1 MDAKLVLVRKGLK
14 PTVVRLKKLPMTV
27 GRGREADLTIA
38 HPTVSR
44 LHCELYEVDG
54 DLCIRDMGSLN
65 GTFVGESQIT
75 EASLESGDELIVGS
89 AKFQVVIDEEVD
101 AGKEIAA
108 PAVAA
113 VDETDDQDG
122 SFIEATDFDDL
133 QEGED
138 DLQEG
143 EFEEIEEEEH
153 DEALAETDEG
163 DEQPPAEADVEHED
177 QTDDDVIIVTEDNDE
192 NSEAEDDEV
201 IIVTEDNDENSA
213 AEDDDVVI
221 VTEDKDENSE
231 AEDDE
236 AIIVTEDKDE
246 NSEAESVA
254 ADEEPTETAPQPAA
268 SESAEAPTEEDQP
281 AAAQEE
287 ESAWLPDV
295 AEEGEPAKEAAA
307 SSGKIDLGID
317 ADDAPAEVE
326 SDDDD
331 LTDFLAGLN

>member
-54 DLCIRDMGSLN
+54 NLCIRDMGSLN

-89 AKFQVVIDEEVD
+89 AKFQVVIDEEVH
-101 AGKEIAA
+101 AGKEIEA
-108 PAVAA
+108 PAVPAD
-113 VDETDDQDG
+113 DETDDQDG
-122 SFIEATDFDDL
+122 SFIAAADFDDL

-143 EFEEIEEEEH
+143 EFEEIQEEEEEEY
-153 DEALAETDEG
+153 DEALIETDEG
-163 DEQPPAEADVEHED
+163 VEQPPAEAEGEYED
-177 QTDDDVIIVTEDNDE
+177 QI
-192 NSEAEDDEV
+192 DDEV
-201 IIVTEDNDENSA
+201 IIVTEDNGESSA
-213 AEDDDVVI
+213 AEDDEVVI
-221 VTEDKDENSE
+221 VTEDDDENI
-231 AEDDE
+231 A
-236 AIIVTEDKDE
+236 
-246 NSEAESVA
+246 AESA
-254 ADEEPTETAPQPAA
+254 AAGEEPTEAAPQPAA
-268 SESAEAPTEEDQP
+268 SESAEAPAAEDQP
-281 AAAQEE
+281 AAAAQEEQEE
-287 ESAWLPDV
+287 EEAAWLPDA
-295 AEEGEPAKEAAA
+295 AEIGEPANEAAA

-317 ADDAPAEVE
+317 ADDASAEVE

>member
-231 AEDDE
+231 AE
-236 AIIVTEDKDE
+236 
-246 NSEAESVA
+246 SVA